1 MYRKIMLFAAA
12 IAAVAVVPG
21 CGLRKDRTAGRE
33 PVPVKVVVVESR
45 PSAGVKSY
53 VGTVRPSKS
62 AVISC
67 RYSGT
72 LSELNVSEGDFVRK
86 GDVVAVV
93 ESQTVKSTWEMAHAS
108 LRQAEDGYSRLM
120 QVYGKGGVADVKMVE
135 VETQLSKARA
145 SAAAADKALEDCR
158 IKAPFDG
165 VAGDVSAEQGVEVS
179 AMAPLVRLLDISSV
193 EVEISVPESE
203 IAGMSI
209 NDRAVVSVPALGEIR
224 FPAVL
229 DSKGVSASPVSHTYA
244 CSMAPEAKVPGL
256 MPGMVCKVTFEDESH
271 ALCVPAS
278 VIRSDSDGR
287 YVWVVE
293 NGKVEKRHISSG
305 GFSGKDVVVTSGLAE
320 GDAVICEGIQKV
332 SSGMYVTVSGY
343 QEQ

>member
-12 IAAVAVVPG
+12 IAAVTVVSG
-21 CGLRKDRTAGRE
+21 CGLRKDRAAGRE

-72 LSELNVSEGDFVRK
+72 LSEVNVSEGDFVRK

-120 QVYGKGGVADVKMVE
+120 QVHGKGGVADVKMVE

-158 IKAPFDG
+158 I
-165 VAGDVSAEQGVEVS
+165 
-179 AMAPLVRLLDISSV
+179 
-193 EVEISVPESE
+193 
-203 IAGMSI
+203 
-209 NDRAVVSVPALGEIR
+209 
-224 FPAVL
+224 
-229 DSKGVSASPVSHTYA
+229 
-244 CSMAPEAKVPGL
+244 
-256 MPGMVCKVTFEDESH
+256 
-271 ALCVPAS
+271 
-278 VIRSDSDGR
+278 
-287 YVWVVE
+287 
-293 NGKVEKRHISSG
+293 
-305 GFSGKDVVVTSGLAE
+305 
-320 GDAVICEGIQKV
+320 
-332 SSGMYVTVSGY
+332 
-343 QEQ
+343 

>member
-1 MYRKIMLFAAA
+1 M
-12 IAAVAVVPG
+12 
-21 CGLRKDRTAGRE
+21 
-33 PVPVKVVVVESR
+33 
-45 PSAGVKSY
+45 
-53 VGTVRPSKS
+53 
-62 AVISC
+62 
-67 RYSGT
+67 
-72 LSELNVSEGDFVRK
+72 NVSEGDFVRK

-120 QVYGKGGVADVKMVE
+120 QVHGKGGVADVKMVE

-165 VAGDVSAEQGVEVS
+165 VVGDVSAEQGVEVS

-193 EVEISVPESE
+193 EVKISVPESE

-229 DSKGVSASPVSHTYA
+229 ESKGVSASPVSHTYA

-271 ALCVPAS
+271 AVCVPAS
-278 VIRSDSDGR
+278 VIRTDSDGR

-293 NGKVEKRHISSG
+293 DGRVEKRHISSG

-332 SSGMYVTVSGY
+332 SSGMYVTASGY